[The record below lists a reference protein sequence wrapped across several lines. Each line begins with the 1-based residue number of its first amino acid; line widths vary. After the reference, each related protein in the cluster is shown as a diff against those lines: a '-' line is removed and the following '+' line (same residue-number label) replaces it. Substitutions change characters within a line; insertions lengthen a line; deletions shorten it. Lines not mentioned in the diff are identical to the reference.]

1 MGRRKWWPAGF
12 VALVPLL
19 MCPLFWLALPDNGD
33 SRFLLPAVT
42 LAALIPTFAFGSG
55 RIRNACL
62 HAAYLLAAVWLI
74 VGAQRQIPASLPWF
88 MGDWLALDGV
98 VAPDSLGLFA
108 AFAAATIGIA
118 WLAARQPIASIW
130 AVTTVCA
137 GIVSLVVGWPVAQ
150 SADSLGLLSLS
161 PTYVRAGMVAGWE
174 WTTNH
179 VSDAVIAYAGNNV
192 PYPLFGEHLSNSAH
206 YINIDR
212 HANWRFHDYAR
223 ARGKGGVLGAHS
235 LAQPSGQ
242 LMPLAK
248 DSQEAARP
256 RFERWEGDR
265 DAWVANLR
273 AAGVSHL
280 FVTALSAYEL
290 EYSWHNEGGF
300 PIEDGWARSDPNL
313 FRLLYE
319 NGQVRVYSLARP

>member
-1 MGRRKWWPAGF
+1 M
-12 VALVPLL
+12 VPL
-19 MCPLFWLALPDNGD
+19 
-33 SRFLLPAVT
+33 
-42 LAALIPTFAFGSG
+42 TFSFGTD
-55 RIRNACL
+55 RRWNACL
-62 HAAYLLAAVWLI
+62 RVVYAIGAIWIV
-74 VGAQRQIPASLPWF
+74 VGAPVQLPMSVPWF

-98 VAPDSLGLFA
+98 VARDSLGLFA
-108 AFAAATIGIA
+108 ACAAITICAA
-118 WLAARQPIASIW
+118 WVAARLSVSSVW
-130 AVTTVCA
+130 AVIAVCVGAA
-137 GIVSLVVGWPVAQ
+137 GLTVGWPLSK

-179 VSDAVIAYAGNNV
+179 VVDSVVAYSGSNV
-192 PYPLFGEHLSNSAH
+192 PYPLFGEHLSNSVR

-212 HANWRFHDYAR
+212 HASWRFHDYAR
-223 ARGKGGVLGAHS
+223 ARGKGGVLGPHS

-242 LMPLAK
+242 LMPLAG
-248 DSQEAARP
+248 DSSEASRP

-280 FVTALSAYEL
+280 FVTVLSAYEL
-290 EYSWHNEGGF
+290 EFSWHDEGGF
-300 PIEDGWARSDPNL
+300 PIEDAWARADPNL

-319 NGQVRVYSLARP
+319 NGQVRVYSLAHP